1 MAESNP
7 TSAAVWVDDFINTS
21 ATSIA
26 LTPQVTLSNYPYSNL
41 LNPLR
46 SKRVRTSNTDAGGS
60 SYTYHDF
67 SFDLGSAKSPDCFA
81 LIDATIS
88 ASQTIYLQGYDD
100 STLTTGLVEWQ
111 LTSYAQSSLHNVLRY
126 YLGSPDTGT
135 LGSGKQY
142 WRVRFAVGATS
153 ASGYAEVGQVMLGT
167 HTAMK
172 ISPPTENILDASRVQ
187 ETDGGATYVDILP
200 RFTELSIEADL
211 LDRSDY
217 YLLTRSLSGHGRKQA
232 LMDVHAHSSDSSL
245 RPYSARYGLIAGR
258 TFVRGR
264 LDAIT
269 QNSVSF
275 DFRET
280 RG

>member
-81 LIDATIS
+81 LVDASIS
-88 ASQTIYLQGYDD
+88 ASQTVYLQGYDD
-100 STLTTGLVEWQ
+100 SALTTGLVEWQ
-111 LTSYAQSSLHNVLRY
+111 VTSYAQSSLHNVLRY

-135 LGSGKQY
+135 LGGGKQY
-142 WRVRFAVGATS
+142 WRVRFAIGATS

-167 HTAMK
+167 HTALT
-172 ISPPTENILDASRVQ
+172 ISPPDESVLDGSRVQ
-187 ETDGGATYVDILP
+187 ETDGGAAYVDIMP
-200 RFTELSIEADL
+200 RSTELSIEAE
-211 LDRSDY
+211 
-217 YLLTRSLSGHGRKQA
+217 LLTRADYYTLTRALADHGRRQA
-232 LMDVHAHSSDSSL
+232 LIDIHAHSSDSTL
-245 RPYSARYGLIAGR
+245 RPYSARYGLISGR
-258 TFVRGR
+258 NILRGR
-264 LDAIT
+264 LDSVT
-269 QNSVSF
+269 QNSFSF